1 MKLSIAVVTMNREK
15 QLIEALQS
23 CIASK
28 LPIDTQFII
37 IDNASTDGTESVI
50 TSFFQKYAYEYYYEK
65 LPNNIGCGNG
75 RNYAYLKAKGDYV
88 YFMDDDAYID
98 KNCND
103 FFTRAIKIFDE
114 NKKIATLTTQIYD
127 LMWKKNRV
135 SADGP
140 LIDSDVRHCQML
152 CGGSHFLSRSFF
164 GETVPYFPNKYGYE
178 ELLPSLRAIDAGY
191 FNAFAESLLV
201 IHNPLIN
208 KWDYSIKNNEHL
220 LIKGIAIPRAMK
232 SKYYPII
239 TIPFVYI
246 AFLLRSIKY
255 LNRNQRKLAVKM
267 ADEFCHSYEFGERIS
282 LRTIVR
288 MYMNFG
294 FSIF

>member
-1 MKLSIAVVTMNREK
+1 MKLSIAVITRNRQA

-23 CIASK
+23 CVNAD
-28 LPIDTQFII
+28 LPDDTQFVI
-37 IDNASTDGTESVI
+37 IDNASIDNTGTAVKA
-50 TSFFQKYAYEYYYEK
+50 FFQRHKYEYIYEK
-65 LPNNIGCGNG
+65 MSENIGAGPG
-75 RNYAYLKAKGDYV
+75 RNYAYSKTRGEYV

-98 KNCND
+98 SNCRSFFSKAFEILDKN
-103 FFTRAIKIFDE
+103 T
-114 NKKIATLTTQIYD
+114 KIATLTTQIYD
-127 LMWKKNRV
+127 LQWKSNRV
-135 SADGP
+135 ASSGH
-140 LIDSDVRHCQML
+140 LIDYDVSHCMIL
-152 CGGSHFLSRSFF
+152 CGGSHFLSRRCFKDKVTF
-164 GETVPYFPNKYGYE
+164 FPNKYGYE